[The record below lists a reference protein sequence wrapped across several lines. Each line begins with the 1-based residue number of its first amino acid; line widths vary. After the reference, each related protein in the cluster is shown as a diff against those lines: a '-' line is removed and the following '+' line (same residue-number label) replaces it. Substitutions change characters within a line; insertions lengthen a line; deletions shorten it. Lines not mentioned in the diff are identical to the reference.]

1 MDNEYTMSDLVEIGA
16 AQEVILGGKLGG
28 TVDESIE
35 GEANDF
41 E

>member
-1 MDNEYTMSDLVEIGA
+1 MDNEYTIADIVEIGA

-28 TVDESIE
+28 TADESIE
-35 GEANDF
+35 GEPNDF